1 MANRH
6 NLIQNPTIKKK
17 GVHSL
22 SAIMTSAN
30 ASASLSAAATPSKA
44 NLFAHPFQ
52 HQMTSNRMPTL
63 VDNINFSKPLPVGI
77 PVGKPQ
83 TVKIPSNCQPVINE
97 IKTEETEVPKQL
109 PVEMERIIKEEEI
122 IKIES
127 VEAESTQKS
136 NFSDFERDRYA

>member
-6 NLIQNPTIKKK
+6 NLIQNPTTKKRDL
-17 GVHSL
+17 HQLPS
-22 SAIMTSAN
+22 IMTSAN
-30 ASASLSAAATPSKA
+30 ASASMSAAATPS
-44 NLFAHPFQ
+44 NTNPFAHSFQ
-52 HQMTSNRMPTL
+52 HQMTSGRMPTL
-63 VDNINFSKPLPVGI
+63 VDNINFTKPLPVGI

-83 TVKIPSNCQPVINE
+83 TVKIPSNCQPVITE
-97 IKTEETEVPKQL
+97 IKTEEPEVPQQL
-109 PVEMERIIKEEEI
+109 PVDMERRIKEEEI